1 MAHTPS
7 PEERAAQVQEAIRN
21 AEKAL
26 ERGQRFFEEHGLDS
40 EKAHA
45 FFDAKAS
52 DKERAEAHRQ
62 FEQDMRDIDQE
73 VHEQA
78 ARDASVN
85 AAPSAPRRHRPMV

>member
-7 PEERAAQVQEAIRN
+7 PEERAAQVREAIHN

-45 FFDAKAS
+45 FLSSKMDEKAQT
-52 DKERAEAHRQ
+52 EARRQ

-78 ARDASVN
+78 AREASLN
-85 AAPSAPRRHRPMV
+85 AAPSAPRRHRPMI